1 MVSEIAGSYNNIAPA
16 PALHTSGGVRAPN
29 PRTVAVLIIF
39 SSILLVLT
47 LERRLMNSGSLL
59 ALCCF
64 VFLSVASGVDGEEI
78 FDKKDGISK
87 SYPGNQ
93 TRGGG
98 YATSGTKLAL
108 FTSKSNRHL
117 PDLPDTH
124 EKTLTRLTTK
134 ISPFS

>member
-1 MVSEIAGSYNNIAPA
+1 MVSEIAESYNNIAPA

-64 VFLSVASGVDGEEI
+64 VFLSGCVASGVDGEAI

-87 SYPGNQ
+87 S
-93 TRGGG
+93 
-98 YATSGTKLAL
+98 
-108 FTSKSNRHL
+108 
-117 PDLPDTH
+117 
-124 EKTLTRLTTK
+124 
-134 ISPFS
+134 